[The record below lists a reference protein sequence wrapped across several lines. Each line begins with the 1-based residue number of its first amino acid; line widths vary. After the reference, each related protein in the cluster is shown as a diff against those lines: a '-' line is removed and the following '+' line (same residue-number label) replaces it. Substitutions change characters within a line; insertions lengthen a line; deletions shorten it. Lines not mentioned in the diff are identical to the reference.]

1 MENRKVLILTIIAA
15 ALMRLLPHAPNVSPV
30 GAVALFSGAN
40 VLGPSAFI
48 LPLLAMF
55 ISDIFLGFHS
65 TMIFVYGSF
74 ILAVILGRTLKKYG
88 FAQLVIT
95 ALLSSLLFFII
106 TNFGVWLTGTMYTKN
121 FSGLLECYIA
131 ALPFF
136 RNTLVGD
143 FFYSIILFYG
153 YRLVVVNGLSRLA
166 HH

>member
-1 MENRKVLILTIIAA
+1 MENRKVLILTVIAA

-74 ILAVILGRTLKKYG
+74 ILAVILGRTLKKYS
-88 FAQLVIT
+88 AARLVVT

-106 TNFGVWLTGTMYTKN
+106 TNFGVWLTSAMYAKN
-121 FSGLLECYIA
+121 LSGLLECYIA

-136 RNTLVGD
+136 RNTIVGD
-143 FFYSIILFYG
+143 FFYSIIIFYG
-153 YRLVVVNGLSRLA
+153 YKLVFANGLNRLA
-166 HH
+166 RH